1 MSSDGA
7 QPDLDSTYGCLFLTG
22 MYVPFIG
29 RGSDLV
35 LTASSSSFS
44 TALWAISCLQL
55 WFYIEK
61 YFQSDKPW
69 LKICTILLWIL
80 ETVYLVL
87 VLKFLYIYFV
97 KQFGN
102 VDFLNNLDSDI
113 YNSAPFS
120 PVIVALIHGFY
131 VMRAF
136 NLSNQN
142 YLLAGA
148 LALLSVV
155 QLVYASVYMH
165 LVHVRPLSTTIKFER
180 AMNVLVFITDIS
192 IALAIVILL
201 WRRRSGF
208 KRTEGLIK
216 RLVALTIGT
225 SLITGVMAILAL
237 VVAEV
242 LPNTFIY
249 LIIDFCISK
258 LYYNC
263 MLASLNARSVFRRQM
278 DGTIEMQSFDLEHVG
293 QTGSDTRDTSVTVMV
308 DSNPAK
314 AFNPNLT
321 ECKADIDI
329 KSDSGATRYHGE
341 DSSSDFQDSG
351 NLGDSEIV

>member
-1 MSSDGA
+1 MSSSGT

-22 MYVPFIG
+22 I
-29 RGSDLV
+29 
-35 LTASSSSFS
+35 FS

-55 WFYIEK
+55 VFYIEK

-69 LKICTILLWIL
+69 LKIFTILLWIL
-80 ETVYLVL
+80 ETVYLML

-131 VMRAF
+131 IMRAF

-142 YLLAGA
+142 YFLAGV
-148 LALLSVV
+148 LALFSVV
-155 QLVYASVYMH
+155 QLAYGSVYMH

-180 AMNVLVFITDIS
+180 AMNVLVFVTDTA
-192 IALAIVILL
+192 IALVIVTLL
-201 WRRRSGF
+201 WKRRSGF
-208 KRTEGLIK
+208 KSTEGLIK

-225 SLITGVMAILAL
+225 SLITSVMAVLAF

-263 MLASLNARSVFRRQM
+263 MLASLNARSVLRGHM
-278 DGTIEMQSFDLEHVG
+278 DGTIEMQSFDVEHVG
-293 QTGSDTRDTSVTVMV
+293 RTGSDTCETPFTVV
-308 DSNPAK
+308 IDSNSQG
-314 AFNPNLT
+314 FNQNT
-321 ECKADIDI
+321 MECKVNMDIR
-329 KSDSGATRYHGE
+329 SDSGAKRSHGE
-341 DSSSDFQDSG
+341 NSSSASKTPR
-351 NLGDSEIV
+351 I

>member
-1 MSSDGA
+1 MSSSGT
-7 QPDLDSTYGCLFLTG
+7 QPNLDSTYGCLFL
-22 MYVPFIG
+22 I
-29 RGSDLV
+29 
-35 LTASSSSFS
+35 AIFS

-55 WFYIEK
+55 LFYIEK

-80 ETVYLVL
+80 ETVYLIL

-102 VDFLNNLDSDI
+102 VDYLNNLDSDI

-120 PVIVALIHGFY
+120 PVIVVLIHGFY

-136 NLSNQN
+136 ALSNQN
-142 YLLAGA
+142 YFLAGV
-148 LALLSVV
+148 LALLGVV
-155 QLVYASVYMH
+155 QLVYGSVYMH

-180 AMNVLVFITDIS
+180 AMNVLVFVTDTA
-192 IALAIVILL
+192 IALVIVTLL
-201 WRRRSGF
+201 WRCRSGF
-208 KRTEGLIK
+208 KRTEGIIK

-225 SLITGVMAILAL
+225 GLITVVLAILAL
-237 VVAEV
+237 IVAEV
-242 LPNTFIY
+242 LPDTFIY

-293 QTGSDTRDTSVTVMV
+293 RTGSGTCDTPVMV
-308 DSNPAK
+308 VIDSNSQG
-314 AFNPNLT
+314 FNQNT
-321 ECKADIDI
+321 MECKVNIDI
-329 KSDSGATRYHGE
+329 RSDSGAKRNHGE
-341 DSSSDFQDSG
+341 NSSSDFQDSANSG
-351 NLGDSEIV
+351 VSAIV

>member
-1 MSSDGA
+1 MSSNGA

-22 MYVPFIG
+22 I
-29 RGSDLV
+29 
-35 LTASSSSFS
+35 FS
-44 TALWAISCLQL
+44 TALWAVSCLQL

-61 YFQSDKPW
+61 YFQSDKAW

-102 VDFLNNLDSDI
+102 IDFLNNLDSDI

-120 PVIVALIHGFY
+120 PVIIALVHGFY

-136 NLSNQN
+136 SLSNQN
-142 YLLAGA
+142 YLLAGT
-148 LALLSVV
+148 LTLLSVV
-155 QLVYASVYMH
+155 QLAYGSVYIH

-180 AMNVLVFITDIS
+180 AMNVLVFVTDIA

-201 WRRRSGF
+201 RRRRSGF
-208 KRTEGLIK
+208 RRTEGLIK

-225 SLITGVMAILAL
+225 SLITGVMAILAFI
-237 VVAEV
+237 VAEV
-242 LPNTFIY
+242 LPNTLIY

-263 MLASLNARSVFRRQM
+263 MLASLNARSVLRRHM

-293 QTGSDTRDTSVTVMV
+293 RIGTDTRDTSATAMV
-308 DSNPAK
+308 NSNPHK
-314 AFNPNLT
+314 AFNPNMA
-321 ECKADIDI
+321 ECKVDIDI
-329 KSDSGATRYHGE
+329 RSDSGATRCHGE
-341 DSSSDFQDSG
+341 DSSSNFQDSRDLSVSG
-351 NLGDSEIV
+351 IV